1 MSSDSA
7 RFGDLF
13 LEPQRNGLTRPKKV
27 RGTGLPMV
35 NMGELFAHPRI
46 RDISMDLVPV
56 DEKEHHYLLEVGD
69 LLFARQSLVLSGAGQ
84 CSIFLGNSS
93 PTVFESHL
101 IRCRLDARRS
111 NSLFYF
117 YFFRSPEGR
126 RAIEAIVEQGAGA
139 SGIRGSDLVNVQV
152 PNPSKQIQD
161 EIAKIL
167 GVIDDRITLLRETNT
182 TLEAIAQAL
191 FKSWF
196 VDFDPVR
203 AKAEGRQ
210 LEGIDA
216 TTAALFPD
224 SFEESELGLV
234 PKGWEAGVLSDLASF
249 QNGYA
254 FRSQDWVDTGHP
266 VVKIGDVKPGLINFS
281 GCSRVAPTTVVG
293 LERFKLSRGDLLVG
307 MTGYVGETGLVPRV
321 EPDAYINQRVG
332 RLVTRAGLSDI
343 GMVYCAVRDPAY
355 KAYAESQ
362 SHGSAQANVSGAAL
376 LAYPVVIPSPEVLS
390 RFNHIVEPL
399 LESILSNHEQAQTLT
414 QLRDTLL
421 PRLISGQLRLPE
433 AMAEITKSTAQELQY
448 AN

>member
-1 MSSDSA
+1 MSCVALRSYKDA
-7 RFGDLF
+7 TF
-13 LEPQRNGLTRPKKV
+13 NGFCKRLRPKP
-27 RGTGLPMV
+27 GSELLPEYV
-35 NMGELFAHPRI
+35 GY
-46 RDISMDLVPV
+46 
-56 DEKEHHYLLEVGD
+56 YL
-69 LLFARQSLVLSGAGQ
+69 
-84 CSIFLGNSS
+84 
-93 PTVFESHL
+93 
-101 IRCRLDARRS
+101 
-111 NSLFYF
+111 
-117 YFFRSPEGR
+117 RSPVFRQAVSAMSTMSTRASLNNEMIGR
-126 RAIEAIVEQGAGA
+126 LEISFPPRE
-139 SGIRGSDLVNVQV
+139 VQV
-152 PNPSKQIQD
+152 RIS
-161 EIAKIL
+161 EILKSL
-167 GVIDDRITLLRETNT
+167 DDRITLLRETNT

-210 LEGIDA
+210 PDGMDA
-216 TTAALFPD
+216 ATAALFPD

-234 PKGWEAGVLSDLASF
+234 PKGWREGALSDLASF

-254 FRSQDWVDTGHP
+254 FKSQDWTDTGHS
-266 VVKIGDVKPGLINFS
+266 VVKIGDVKPGLIDFS
-281 GCSRVAPTTVVG
+281 GCSRVASTTVVG

-307 MTGYVGETGLVPRV
+307 MTGYVGETGLVPQI

-355 KAYAESQ
+355 KVYAESQ

-376 LAYPVVIPSPEVLS
+376 LAYPLVIPRLEVLCS
-390 RFNHIVEPL
+390 FNRIVEPL

-433 AMAEITKSTAQELQY
+433 AETLLENAL
-448 AN
+448 